1 MNKDLLVVMLAMALS
16 KYGMYFYNLIESK
29 KKPNYDPTNTFA
41 KTNVCKKTAKAYL
54 VEGTIWLVMT
64 VIFLIIKRS

>member
-1 MNKDLLVVMLAMALS
+1 MNKDLLVVMLAMTLS

-41 KTNVCKKTAKAYL
+41 KRNVCKKTAKAYF